1 MISTRESILKYMK
14 QDSYRPLNY
23 QELLAALEV
32 EDEAEFSALLGRME
46 KDGDIVVTRK
56 HKYGVPE
63 RMNLVRGALQVNA
76 KGFAFLL
83 PDDPNQPDVFIYG
96 RDLNGAMHRD
106 RVMVRVNQRQH
117 HPGQKPEG
125 EVIRAIN
132 RANQEVVGTFKKGKA
147 ISQVIPDDPRLLYPI
162 NTRKS
167 TKIKVTEGQKVLV
180 KITAW
185 PDRDKFAEGK
195 IVEVLGN
202 KGEPGVDIKCIVK
215 KYGLSEFFPKKVEK
229 AAQAIPMAVLP
240 EEIEGRRDL
249 RNLDMVTIDG
259 DDAKDLDDAVS
270 ITRLDNGYRLG
281 VHIADVSHY
290 VKEGSVID
298 KEAYHRGT
306 SVYLVDRVIPMLPQ
320 SLSNGICSL
329 NAGEDRLAMTVM
341 MDIDPEGDII
351 DYEIF
356 KSVIRVNERMTYNN
370 VNRILKDQE
379 PGLMERYRDYIDMF
393 TTMRELADI
402 LRKRKS
408 NRGSLDF
415 EFPETKVILDEQG
428 IPVAIEKRNQDVAES
443 IIEEFMIRANEVVAS
458 HCNEMQLPTL
468 YRVHE
473 KPENEDLDNVVRILA
488 LFNRRLN
495 KKKITPEVLQQVLN
509 DVKGKPE
516 QRIVSTMILRSLKH
530 ARYSPIPL
538 GHYGL
543 ASPYYLHFTAPIRRY
558 PDLLVHR
565 VLTHMLEK
573 GSVSGKK
580 RAQWESL
587 MPPAGE
593 QCTSREMQAEE
604 AERESVD
611 IKAAQYM
618 KQFVGETFPAVISSI
633 TAFGFFVELE
643 NTIEGLV
650 HISSLVDDYYVF
662 DDQQLILVGNH
673 TKKVYRIGDEVEVEL
688 VKVNVEEAKLDF
700 ELTEHLPR
708 NGARQR
714 KKYHS

>member
-1 MISTRESILKYMK
+1 MVLSRESILNYMK

-23 QELLAALEV
+23 QELLTALEV
-32 EDEAEFSALLGRME
+32 EDEAEFAALLGRME

-63 RMNLVRGALQVNA
+63 MMNLVRGALQVNA

-106 RVMVRVNQRQH
+106 RVMVRINQRQH
-117 HPGQKPEG
+117 PGHKPEG
-125 EVIRAIN
+125 EVIRAIK

-162 NTRKS
+162 NTRTSSK
-167 TKIKVTEGQKVLV
+167 TKVKEGQKVLV

-185 PDRDKFAEGK
+185 PDRDKSPEGK
-195 IVEVLGN
+195 IVEILGN
-202 KGEPGVDIKCIVK
+202 KGEPGVDIRCIVK
-215 KYGLSEFFPKKVEK
+215 KYGLSESFPKKVEK
-229 AAQAIPMAVLP
+229 EAQLIPSVVLP
-240 EEIEGRRDL
+240 EEIERRRDL
-249 RNLDMVTIDG
+249 REWAMVTIDG

-270 ITRLDNGYRLG
+270 ITRLENGYRLG

-290 VKEGSVID
+290 VREGTALD
-298 KEAYHRGT
+298 QEAYQRGT
-306 SVYLVDRVIPMLPQ
+306 SVYLVDRVLPMLPVN
-320 SLSNGICSL
+320 LSNGICSL
-329 NAGEDRLAMTVM
+329 NAGEDRLAMSVI

-370 VNRILKDQE
+370 VNRILKEQE
-379 PGLMERYRDYIDMF
+379 PGLIERYRDYINMF
-393 TTMRELADI
+393 KTMQELAVI
-402 LRKRKS
+402 LRQRRF
-408 NRGSLDF
+408 NRGALDF

-428 IPVAIEKRNQDVAES
+428 IPVAIEKRKHDIAES

-473 KPENEDLDNVVRILA
+473 KPDDEDLENVVRVLA
-488 LFNRRLN
+488 LFNRRLS
-495 KKKITPEVLQQVLN
+495 KKKVTPEVLQQVLSE
-509 DVKGKPE
+509 VKGQPE
-516 QRIVSTMILRSLKH
+516 QRIISTMILRSLKH
-530 ARYSPIPL
+530 ARYSPAPL

-543 ASPYYLHFTAPIRRY
+543 ASPYYLHFTSPIRRY

-565 VLTHMLEK
+565 VLTHVLDK
-573 GSVSGKK
+573 GALSGKK
-580 RAQWESL
+580 KAHWESL
-587 MPPAGE
+587 MPLAGE
-593 QCTSREMQAEE
+593 QCTSREIQAEE
-604 AERESVD
+604 AERESVN

-643 NTIEGLV
+643 NTVEGLV

-662 DDQQLILVGNH
+662 DDQQMVLVGKH
-673 TKKVYRIGDEVEVEL
+673 TSKVYQIGDEVEVQL

-700 ELTEHLPR
+700 ELTDNLTR
-708 NGARQR
+708 NRTRPR
-714 KKYHS
+714 KKYHG

>member
-1 MISTRESILKYMK
+1 MILTRENVLNYMK
-14 QDSYRPLNY
+14 QASYRPLNY
-23 QELLAALEV
+23 QELVSALKV
-32 EDEAEFSALLGRME
+32 EDEAEFAQLLGRME

-63 RMNLVRGALQVNA
+63 MMNLVRGALQVNA

-106 RVMVRVNQRQH
+106 RVMVRINQGRNL
-117 HPGQKPEG
+117 PGQKPEG

-167 TKIKVTEGQKVLV
+167 KKVNVTEGQKVLV

-185 PDRDKFAEGK
+185 PDRDKFAEGR

-202 KGEPGVDIKCIVK
+202 KGEPGVDIMCIVK
-215 KYGLSEFFPKKVEK
+215 KYGLSESFPKKVEK
-229 AAQAIPMAVLP
+229 EAQAIPSVVLP
-240 EEIEGRRDL
+240 EDIEGRRDL
-249 RNLDMVTIDG
+249 REWAMVTIDG

-270 ITRLDNGYRLG
+270 ITRLENGYRLG

-290 VKEGSVID
+290 VREGSALD
-298 KEAYHRGT
+298 QEAYQRGT
-306 SVYLVDRVIPMLPQ
+306 SVYLVDRVLPMLPVH
-320 SLSNGICSL
+320 LSNGICSL
-329 NAGEDRLAMTVM
+329 NAGEDRLAMSAV

-370 VNRILKDQE
+370 VNLILKERE
-379 PGLMERYRDYIDMF
+379 PELMQRYHEYVDMF
-393 TTMRELADI
+393 KTMQELAAI
-402 LRKRKS
+402 LRQRKF
-408 NRGSLDF
+408 NRGALDF

-428 IPVAIEKRNQDVAES
+428 NPVAIEKRKQDVAES

-458 HCNEMQLPTL
+458 HCNEMKLPTL

-473 KPENEDLDNVVRILA
+473 KPDDEDLDNVVRILA
-488 LFNRRLN
+488 FFNRRLN
-495 KKKITPEVLQQVLN
+495 KKKVTPEVLQQVLSG
-509 DVKGKPE
+509 VKGKPE
-516 QRIVSTMILRSLKH
+516 QRIISTMILRSLKH
-530 ARYSPIPL
+530 ARYSPVPL

-543 ASPYYLHFTAPIRRY
+543 ASPYYLHFTSPIRRY

-565 VLTHMLEK
+565 VLTHLLEK
-573 GSVSGKK
+573 GSLSGKK
-580 RAQWESL
+580 KAQWESL
-587 MPPAGE
+587 MPLAGE

-643 NTIEGLV
+643 NTVEGLV
-650 HISSLVDDYYVF
+650 HISSLVDDYYIF
-662 DDQQLILVGNH
+662 DDQQMILVGKH

-700 ELTEHLPR
+700 ELTEHLSG
-708 NGARQR
+708 NGTRPR
-714 KKYHS
+714 KKYRS

>member
-1 MISTRESILKYMK
+1 MK
-14 QDSYRPLNY
+14 QDSYRPLHY
-23 QELLAALEV
+23 QELLTALEV
-32 EDEAEFSALLGRME
+32 EDETEFASLLGRME

-63 RMNLVRGALQVNA
+63 KMNLVRGALQVNA

-83 PDDPNQPDVFIYG
+83 PDDPNQPDVFIYE

-106 RVMVRVNQRQH
+106 RVMVRINQGRNQL
-117 HPGQKPEG
+117 GQKPEG

-132 RANQEVVGTFKKGKA
+132 RANQEVVGTYKKGKA

-162 NTRKS
+162 NTRTSAKA
-167 TKIKVTEGQKVLV
+167 KVKEGQKVLV

-185 PDRDKFAEGK
+185 PDRNKSAEGK

-215 KYGLSEFFPKKVEK
+215 KYGLSESFPKKVEK
-229 AAQAIPMAVLP
+229 EVQAIPSMVLP

-249 RNLDMVTIDG
+249 RDWAMVTIDG
-259 DDAKDLDDAVS
+259 DDAKDLDDAVT
-270 ITRLDNGYRLG
+270 ITRLENGYRLG

-290 VKEGSVID
+290 VREGTHLD
-298 KEAYHRGT
+298 QEAYHRGT
-306 SVYLVDRVIPMLPQ
+306 SVYLVDRVLPMLPAY
-320 SLSNGICSL
+320 LSNGICSL
-329 NAGEDRLAMTVM
+329 NAGDDRLAMSVI

-356 KSVIRVNERMTYNN
+356 KSVVRVNERMTYDNI
-370 VNRILKDQE
+370 NRILKDQE
-379 PGLMERYRDYIDMF
+379 PELMERYRDYIEMF
-393 TTMRELADI
+393 TTMQELASI
-402 LRKRKS
+402 LRQRKF
-408 NRGSLDF
+408 NRGALDF

-428 IPVAIEKRNQDVAES
+428 IPVAIEKRMQDVAES

-458 HCNEMQLPTL
+458 HCNEMKLPTL

-473 KPENEDLDNVVRILA
+473 KPDDEDLGKVVRILA
-488 LFNRRLN
+488 LFNRRLGNN
-495 KKKITPEVLQQVLN
+495 KVTPEVLQQILS

-516 QRIVSTMILRSLKH
+516 QRIISTMILRSLKH
-530 ARYSPIPL
+530 ARYSPVPL

-558 PDLLVHR
+558 PDVLVHR
-565 VLTHMLEK
+565 VLTHLLDK
-573 GSVSGKK
+573 GSLSGKK
-580 RAQWESL
+580 KAHWESL
-587 MPPAGE
+587 MPLAGE

-643 NTIEGLV
+643 NTVEGLV

-688 VKVNVEEAKLDF
+688 VKVDVEEAKLDF
-700 ELTEHLPR
+700 ELTEHLSG
-708 NGARQR
+708 NGTRTR

>member
-1 MISTRESILKYMK
+1 MILDRESILNYMK
-14 QDSYRPLNY
+14 QDSYRPHNY
-23 QELLAALEV
+23 QELLTAMEV
-32 EDEAEFSALLGRME
+32 EDEAEFASLLGHME

-56 HKYGVPE
+56 HKYGLPE
-63 RMNLVRGALQVNA
+63 KMNLVRGALQVNA

-106 RVMVRVNQRQH
+106 RVMVRINQGRHQ
-117 HPGQKPEG
+117 PGQKPEG

-162 NTRKS
+162 NTRTSAKA
-167 TKIKVTEGQKVLV
+167 KVKEGQKVLV

-185 PDRDKFAEGK
+185 PERDKSAEGK

-202 KGEPGVDIKCIVK
+202 KGEPGVDIKCIIK
-215 KYGLSEFFPKKVEK
+215 KYGLSESFPKKVEK
-229 AAQAIPMAVLP
+229 EVQAIPSTVLP

-249 RNLDMVTIDG
+249 RDLAMVTIDG
-259 DDAKDLDDAVS
+259 ADAKDLDDAVT
-270 ITRLDNGYRLG
+270 IARLENGYRLG

-290 VKEGSVID
+290 VREGTHLD
-298 KEAYHRGT
+298 QEAYQRGT
-306 SVYLVDRVIPMLPQ
+306 SVYLVDRVLPMLPVN
-320 SLSNGICSL
+320 LSNGICSL
-329 NAGEDRLAMTVM
+329 NAGDDRLAMSVV
-341 MDIDPEGDII
+341 MDIDAEGDII

-356 KSVIRVNERMTYNN
+356 KSVVRVNERMTYTSING
-370 VNRILKDQE
+370 ILKDQE
-379 PGLMERYRDYIDMF
+379 PEFMEQYRDYIEMF
-393 TTMRELADI
+393 TTMQELASI
-402 LRKRKS
+402 LRKRRF
-408 NRGSLDF
+408 NRGALDF
-415 EFPETKVILDEQG
+415 EFPETKVILNEQG
-428 IPVAIEKRNQDVAES
+428 IPVAIEKRMQDVAES

-458 HCNEMQLPTL
+458 HCNEMKLPTL

-473 KPENEDLDNVVRILA
+473 KPDDEDLGKVVRILA
-488 LFNRRLN
+488 LFNRRLG
-495 KKKITPEVLQQVLN
+495 KKKMTPEVVQQILS

-530 ARYSPIPL
+530 ARYSPVSL

-558 PDLLVHR
+558 PDVLVHR
-565 VLTHMLEK
+565 ILTHLLDK
-573 GSVSGKK
+573 GTLSGKK
-580 RAQWESL
+580 KARWESL
-587 MPPAGE
+587 MPLAGE

-618 KQFVGETFPAVISSI
+618 QQFVGETFPAVISSI

-643 NTIEGLV
+643 NTVEGLV

-700 ELTEHLPR
+700 ELTEHLSG
-708 NGARQR
+708 NGTRPR